1 MKESQIFPPSEQR
14 EIAKREKGDY
24 SDKFG
29 LFSRKIKPKII
40 EILSFD
46 RKWLKRLINPKRKKK
61 YSQG

>member
-1 MKESQIFPPSEQR
+1 MQSKIFPPSEQR

-24 SDKFG
+24 SDKYG

-46 RKWLKRLINPKRKKK
+46 KHWLKWLINLKRKKK
-61 YSQG
+61 KYSRG